1 MEFSFI
7 NTKYEN
13 KRNRRKER
21 LLWEIK
27 MREKDDFMEKIRQ
40 EIDTRNVELMNL
52 EMQINEAL
60 KYINE
65 ECVYDKHLQ
74 GYCFGLKPGQVRTL
88 VLKLG
93 GRNVKD

>member
-1 MEFSFI
+1 
-7 NTKYEN
+7 
-13 KRNRRKER
+13 
-21 LLWEIK
+21 

-52 EMQINEAL
+52 EMQRDEAL
-60 KYINE
+60 KYIEE

-74 GYCFGLKPGQVRTL
+74 GYCFGLKAGQVRTL

-93 GRNVKD
+93 GRNVKEKE